1 MANKLINES
10 SPYLLQHAHNP
21 VEWHPWGEEALEKA
35 KKENKPLI
43 ISVGYSACHWCHVME
58 KESFEDETVAAIMNK
73 HFVCI
78 KVDREERPDIDQI
91 YMEAAQLITGGGGWP
106 LNAFALPEGN
116 PFYAGTYFR
125 KQLWID
131 LLQQIAGIWKE
142 NPGKLLEQAESV
154 TEGIDQS
161 TYIQL
166 KREKAQFEK
175 ETADKAWENWKD
187 DIDPDHGG
195 MDGAPKFPMPVDWEY
210 LLAYHHHTDNSDAL
224 LAVKNTLDNIAKGG
238 IYDHVGGGFAR
249 YSVDREWHVP
259 HFEKMLYDNAQLVS
273 LYCNAWKVIE
283 EDRWEQ
289 LVHNTLEFIGRE
301 MTSPEGGFYS
311 SLDADSEGVEGK
323 YYVWDIEEFEELFG
337 EDAPLLEEYFDVS
350 EEGNWEGTNVLRIN
364 HDNSYFLDKYELNIK
379 EFSQKVG
386 EARQKLITER
396 NKRERPGLD
405 DKILTAWNAMMLKAY
420 ADAYRTFG
428 RKEYLQTAL
437 RNADFIRDVMMQEDG
452 RLNRIYKDGKSSINA
467 FLDDYALSIQ
477 AFISLYQATFDEQW
491 LETASKLND
500 YVFEHFH
507 HKKKGMFY
515 YSSDIDPA
523 LISRKMELADN
534 VIPASNSVMAHNL
547 YDLGKY
553 YDKEEY
559 VKQAGQMLAHFT
571 EDFKKHPPYYAN
583 WGRLLLKLVYPYH
596 EVAITGNE
604 SLKKRIELDAHFLP
618 DVLLMGAEKESKLPL
633 LQNKFRDGKTTI
645 YVCAGKVCKHPVEN
659 VDEALEQV

>member
-1 MANKLINES
+1 MTNKLINES

-21 VEWHPWGEEALEKA
+21 VEWHPWGEEALAKA

-43 ISVGYSACHWCHVME
+43 ISIGYSACHWCHVME

-125 KQLWID
+125 KQLWMD
-131 LLQQIAGIWKE
+131 LLQQIASIWEE
-142 NPGKLLEQAESV
+142 NPGKLLEQAEAV

-161 TYIQL
+161 TYLQL

-210 LLAYHHHTDNSDAL
+210 LLAYYHQTDNSDAL
-224 LAVKNTLDNIAKGG
+224 QAVKNTLDHLAKGG
-238 IYDHVGGGFAR
+238 IYDQVGGGFAR

-283 EDRWEQ
+283 EDRWEK
-289 LVHNTLEFIGRE
+289 VVRETLEFIGRE

-323 YYVWDIEEFEELFG
+323 YYVWDIEEFEEMFGDDASLF
-337 EDAPLLEEYFDVS
+337 EEYFDVS
-350 EEGNWEGTNVLRIN
+350 EAGNWEGKNVLRIR
-364 HDNSYFLDKYELNIK
+364 HDNSYFLDKYGLNIK
-379 EFSQKVG
+379 ELNQKIG

-405 DKILTAWNAMMLKAY
+405 DKVLTAWNAMMLKAY
-420 ADAYRTFG
+420 TDAYRTFG
-428 RKEYLQTAL
+428 QKEYLQTAL
-437 RNADFIRDVMMQEDG
+437 RNADFIKNLMMQDDG
-452 RLNRIYKDGKSSINA
+452 RLNRIYKDGKSSVNA

-491 LETASKLND
+491 LQTANKLND
-500 YVFEHFH
+500 YVFEHFLCT
-507 HKKKGMFY
+507 KNGMFF

-523 LISRKMELADN
+523 LISRKKELADN

-553 YDKEEY
+553 FDKEEY
-559 VKQAGQMLAHFT
+559 VKQAGQMLAFFT

-583 WGRLLLKLVYPYH
+583 WGRLLLKMVYPYH
-596 EVAITGNE
+596 EVAISGKE
-604 SLKKRIELDAHFLP
+604 ALQKRIEFDEWFLP
-618 DVLLMGAEKESKLPL
+618 NVLLMGAEKKSELPL
-633 LQNKFRDGKTTI
+633 MQNKFRDGQTTI
-645 YVCAGKVCKHPVEN
+645 YVCAGKVCKHPVES
-659 VDEALEQV
+659 VEAALEQI